1 VLQTDKFIIR
11 QLTYFAFLGR
21 LNSATEA
28 SFFMEKK
35 EKREQEIKPIAI
47 GADDAAVGLK
57 AQIVKHLERKGIPV
71 HDYGVFSADPMLY
84 PDIALE
90 VAQAVADGK
99 HERGILMCG
108 TGIGVCITANKV
120 PGIRAAVCHDLY
132 SAERSRMSN
141 DCQIMTLGSRVIA
154 PEAAKSLVDV
164 WLLSEFQAGRSGP
177 KVERIK
183 EIEKSLADAR

>member
-1 VLQTDKFIIR
+1 V
-11 QLTYFAFLGR
+11 
-21 LNSATEA
+21 
-28 SFFMEKK
+28 EKK
-35 EKREQEIKPIAI
+35 EKTEQEMKPIAI
-47 GADDAAVGLK
+47 GADDAAVELK
-57 AQIVKHLERKGIPV
+57 AQIVKHLESKGIPG

-99 HERGILMCG
+99 HDRGILICG

-120 PGIRAAVCHDLY
+120 PGIRAAVCHDLD

-154 PEAAKSLVDV
+154 PELAKSLVDV
-164 WLLSEFQAGRSGP
+164 WLRSEFQAARSGP

-183 EIEKSLADAR
+183 EIEKS

>member
-1 VLQTDKFIIR
+1 MRAIFSINR
-11 QLTYFAFLGR
+11 
-21 LNSATEA
+21 
-28 SFFMEKK
+28 KK
-35 EKREQEIKPIAI
+35 KRETKEQAMKPIAI
-47 GADDAAVGLK
+47 GADDAAVKLK
-57 AQIVKHLERKGIPV
+57 AEIVQHLASKGIPV
-71 HDYGVFSADPMLY
+71 HDYGVFSDDPMLY
-84 PDIALE
+84 PEIALE

-141 DCQIMTLGSRVIA
+141 DCQIMALGSRVIGA
-154 PEAAKSLVDV
+154 ELAKSLVDV
-164 WLLSEFQAGRSGP
+164 WLRSEFQAGRSGA

-183 EIEKSLADAR
+183 EIEKSLAGT

>member
-1 VLQTDKFIIR
+1 MAPAVR
-11 QLTYFAFLGR
+11 LTSHAR
-21 LNSATEA
+21 LKRAILIQ
-28 SFFMEKK
+28 FKKK
-35 EKREQEIKPIAI
+35 ERETKEDDMKAIAI
-47 GADDAAVGLK
+47 GADDAAVELK
-57 AQIVKHLERKGIPV
+57 AQIVQHLESKGIPV
-71 HDYGVFSADPMLY
+71 KDYGVFTSDPMLY

-120 PGIRAAVCHDLY
+120 PGIRAAVCHDIY

-141 DCQIMTLGSRVIA
+141 DCQIMTLGSRVIG
-154 PEAAKSLVDV
+154 PELAKSLVDV
-164 WLLSEFQAGRSGP
+164 WLRSEFQAGRSGP

-183 EIEKSLADAR
+183 EIEKSFASVR